1 MFEMSFTLK
10 VRYRD
15 AAVFF
20 GDGFC
25 PPITGEPKGVI
36 AGNVT
41 ENEGNRCARERA
53 FNVKIAP
60 IDSIK

>member
-1 MFEMSFTLK
+1 MRFTLK

-15 AAVFF
+15 AAIFF
-20 GDGFC
+20 GRRN
-25 PPITGEPKGVI
+25 I
-36 AGNVT
+36 AGDVT

-60 IDSIK
+60 ADSIK

>member
-1 MFEMSFTLK
+1 MSFTLK

-20 GDGFC
+20 GEDFC
-25 PPITGEPKGVI
+25 PPITGEPKGGI
-36 AGNVT
+36 AGYVT

-53 FNVKIAP
+53 FNVEI
-60 IDSIK
+60 ISFDSIK